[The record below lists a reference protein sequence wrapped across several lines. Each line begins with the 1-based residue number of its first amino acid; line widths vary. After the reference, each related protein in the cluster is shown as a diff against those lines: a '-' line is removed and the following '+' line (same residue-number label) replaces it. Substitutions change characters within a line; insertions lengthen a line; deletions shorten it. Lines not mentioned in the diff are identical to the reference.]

1 MIEID
6 DAGGGCFIGPEILVI
21 HRLETGNV
29 WYLDIPPQVEERVTY
44 ASKIL
49 KAAFRELAVSKEEP
63 VRLCRGEIF
72 DSFQEYLSSKGYQVV
87 REKVSDATDEL
98 AETRFMDVL
107 YSYGFPRNLVLKD
120 RNYQQFYQ
128 WVSCWYYYCKDDS
141 RARHQLRGIRKT
153 RLQPSFFGR
162 KITRKYPN
170 LIRMLLEE
178 EAAIS

>member
-21 HRLETGNV
+21 HRLETGKV
-29 WYLDIPPQVEERVTY
+29 WYLNIPPHVEERVKY

-49 KAAFRELAVSKEEP
+49 KAAFRDLEVTKDEP

-72 DSFQEYLSSKGYQVV
+72 DRFQEYLSSKGYQVV
-87 REKVSDATDEL
+87 REKVSEATDSL
-98 AETRFMDVL
+98 AETRFMDIL
-107 YSYGFPRNLVLKD
+107 YSYGFPRNLVLRD

-128 WVSCWYYYCKDDS
+128 LVSCWYYYCKEVS
-141 RARHQLRGIRKT
+141 NLHGIRKT

-162 KITRKYPN
+162 RIARQYPN
-170 LIRMLLEE
+170 LIRMMLEE
-178 EAAIS
+178 EEAIS